1 MRLQSQVVRLARAQL
16 VRLQSQVVR
25 LLMKLSNSM
34 LPWVSPMLHAAML
47 VPSVSACDSATRS
60 AWGKSKG
67 G

>member
-1 MRLQSQVVRLARAQL
+1 M
-16 VRLQSQVVR
+16 RLQSQVVR

-60 AWGKSKG
+60 AWGKR
-67 G
+67 